1 MKQTITTLLL
11 TTALGLAQ
19 QQDVLIFNEK
29 VPAPPAGEQRM
40 FFFGRTAGESVKNA
54 PYAAD
59 SVTEMTQNLP
69 DGNRI
74 RHENKSSFARDSEGR
89 TRRETVIQGLGALGR
104 TDGPLENIMIHD
116 PVAKASYLLN
126 PKKKTAVRMPDAGP
140 AQIQLQRG
148 PGGPGGATVD
158 IQKNIIVSGPT
169 PLPTNG
175 GPSPLTVTQF
185 RHVTDGPASKNVRQE
200 DLGTRMME
208 GVNAKGT
215 RTTLTIP
222 AGDIGN
228 ERPIE
233 VVTET
238 WYSDAIKAAVLT
250 RHKDPRMGETVT
262 RLTNLKLGEPARS
275 LFEVPAD
282 YTIEEPKTMNLRGPV
297 PSVTIK
303 DER

>member
-1 MKQTITTLLL
+1 MKQTLSVLLL
-11 TTALGLAQ
+11 TAGLGLAQ
-19 QQDVLIFNEK
+19 QQDVLYINER
-29 VPAPPAGEQRM
+29 VPAPMGAEPRM

-54 PYAAD
+54 PYTAD
-59 SVTEMTQNLP
+59 SVTEMTQSLP

-104 TDGPLENIMIHD
+104 TDAPLENIVIHD
-116 PVAKASYLLN
+116 PVAKASYVLN
-126 PKKKTAVRMPDAGP
+126 PKKKTAMRMPEAGP
-140 AQIQLQRG
+140 MPIQMQR
-148 PGGPGGATVD
+148 GPGGATVD

-169 PLPTNG
+169 PVPANG
-175 GPSPLTVTQF
+175 GPSPITVTQF
-185 RHVTDGPASKNVRQE
+185 RHVNNGPASKNVRQE
-200 DLGTRMME
+200 DLGTRMIE

-222 AGDIGN
+222 AGEIGN
-228 ERPIE
+228 ERAME

-238 WYSDAIKAAVLT
+238 WYSEAIKAAVLT
-250 RHKDPRMGETVT
+250 RHTDPRMGETVT

-282 YTIEEPKTMNLRGPV
+282 YTIEEPKKMNWQGPNA
-297 PSVTIK
+297 PVTIK